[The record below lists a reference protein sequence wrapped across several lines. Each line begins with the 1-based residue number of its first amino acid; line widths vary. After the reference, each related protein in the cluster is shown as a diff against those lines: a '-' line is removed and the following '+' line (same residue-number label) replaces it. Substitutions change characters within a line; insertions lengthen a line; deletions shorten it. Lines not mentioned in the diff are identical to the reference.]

1 MGIESVANF
10 RSYGFRKNTDEASAH
25 LTANAQT
32 SSGKAE
38 QATSKD
44 RLSTAK
50 KNVLGFA
57 KALLKTAGDFA
68 LDRVVGAGV
77 AVGAVSLEEA
87 PLVKQKMKDIAE
99 KAFRFM
105 YVDGPK
111 TMADHITSPF
121 GKTSER
127 GLAWQLAYRAFQVI
141 AVAHPLVVP
150 AFALT
155 SWAEKKLELQSDLRP
170 EFGKKTHAT

>member
-10 RSYGFRKNTDEASAH
+10 RSYGFRKNMDEASAH

-57 KALLKTAGDFA
+57 KALLKSAGDFA

-77 AVGAVSLEEA
+77 AVGAVNLENA
-87 PLVKQKMKDIAE
+87 PMIKQIIKNAATMTVRYI
-99 KAFRFM
+99 
-105 YVDGPK
+105 YIDGPK
-111 TMADHITSPF
+111 RMADIYVGKHNGSPE
-121 GKTSER
+121 KTLR
-127 GLAWQLAYRAFQVI
+127 WKAVYRAFQ
-141 AVAHPLVVP
+141 ALSALHPLAAP
-150 AFALT
+150 SIALIDLGTQLIERQRTKAFLA
-155 SWAEKKLELQSDLRP
+155 K
-170 EFGKKTHAT
+170 HAKAS